1 MTQRSKTMQRFRFPI
16 AVAATSLALV
26 LALGVAGVLAAPT
39 VLANAF
45 GFGFGF
51 GGPGHFGPPFGAAG
65 WGGPGFTLP
74 PELQGLAEIP
84 PAERFSHFRGVQ
96 VNLTDKDNQPLAIT
110 VTPGTIS
117 VVDAASLTIAANDG
131 TTKSY
136 TLDNQTIIRGKPA
149 RGGAQA
155 TQPTLANGDKVVVVT
170 LNNGAAA
177 RAVIAVNPDGFGP
190 HGPRGPFGR

>member
-1 MTQRSKTMQRFRFPI
+1 MQRLRFPL

-26 LALGVAGVLAAPT
+26 LALGVAGVLVAPT
-39 VLANAF
+39 VLANTL
-45 GFGFGF
+45 GF
-51 GGPGHFGPPFGAAG
+51 GGPGPFGPPLGGAG
-65 WGGPGFTLP
+65 WGGQGFTLP

-96 VNLTDKDNQPLAIT
+96 VNLTDKDNQPLAIN
-110 VTPGTIS
+110 VTPGAITA
-117 VVDAASLTIAANDG
+117 VDAANLTIAANDG
-131 TTKSY
+131 TSKSY
-136 TLDNQTIIRGKPA
+136 TLDNQTIIRGKPV

-155 TQPTLANGDKVVVVT
+155 TQPTLAAGDKVVVVT

-190 HGPRGPFGR
+190 HGPWGRFGPGR

>member
-1 MTQRSKTMQRFRFPI
+1 MRRFRFPL
-16 AVAATSLALV
+16 AVAVTSLALV

-39 VLANAF
+39 VLANAL
-45 GFGFGF
+45 GF

-65 WGGPGFTLP
+65 FGGPGFALP

-96 VNLTDKDNQPLAIT
+96 VNLTDRDNKPLAIN
-110 VTPGTIS
+110 VTPGAITA
-117 VVDAASLTIAANDG
+117 VDATGLTIAANDG

-136 TLDNQTIIRGKPA
+136 TLDNQTIIRGKPV

-155 TQPTLANGDKVVVVT
+155 TQPTLATGDKVVVVT
-170 LNNGAAA
+170 LNNGASA
-177 RAVIAVNPDGFGP
+177 RAVIAINPEGFGP
-190 HGPRGPFGR
+190 HGPRGPFGPGR